1 MGMVRNGSRSG
12 PLSVSGLNAV
22 ALGIAA
28 LLAAEV
34 AAQATSTATPS
45 AEPAVNAAT
54 ADADVIKQFA
64 QATQLPAPQVTTTAA
79 GAEITWNN
87 TLDLGVYQN
96 KASGGPVLTPNIGGA
111 LNKTLFG
118 TDYKRVA
125 PGDETSWAQADFTR
139 SNDTAVQK
147 HPFLVN
153 KVQVGYSL
161 PGVSAV
167 VGDIAI
173 AHSALGASIPLRG
186 AQAQKTWGP
195 VVFSGAAGLF
205 ADDWRTAINSN
216 SRQSYPREAYAFR
229 VGSKPDALF
238 TGFEV
243 FATVQRFSD
252 ITRISS
258 LVPTPPPPSK
268 GMSTTVG
275 AAYKEDLW
283 TATLELGK
291 SRFEQQTTVA
301 QKDRALLF
309 DVSWQGD
316 PVSVRTGYHDIGSAY
331 TTLGT
336 VSAGTRETYANLG
349 WKINAQMNPSLDARV
364 SRYTPNVSPALTQPP
379 PIVPVIVDPFAPP
392 MPLITPL
399 PKVVTDSKS
408 ATATLSYNPAWLTG
422 FSNNISLGRATT
434 QQVGLA
440 DHTKNDNASATT
452 SYTVDG
458 WTGSVNLTATKND
471 ATGTNPSVA
480 KTRGGT
486 LTFGRSVNDAPSGRG
501 VNWSLGYSK
510 QWQDNGAT
518 LSAPAAA
525 GWNNRLNGSL
535 GVTWQDKGAINVS
548 VFLGHL
554 KDPVSGAIGKQQ
566 GWQSDATWQFAKK
579 WSFKLYLRDSKNWQ
593 ALMPQA
599 YTDRSI
605 GASLVGTF

>member
-1 MGMVRNGSRSG
+1 M
-12 PLSVSGLNAV
+12 
-22 ALGIAA
+22 ALGVATA
-28 LLAAEV
+28 LAAAEV
-34 AAQATSTATPS
+34 AAQTDAAGVTTPTVSASAAVTTAPASPPAT
-45 AEPAVNAAT
+45 N
-54 ADADVIKQFA
+54 DADVIKQFA
-64 QATQLPAPQVTTTAA
+64 QATLLPAPQVTTTAA

-96 KASGGPVLTPNIGGA
+96 KSAGGTVLTPNVGGA

-125 PGDETSWAQADFTR
+125 PGDETTWAQADFTR

-167 VGDIAI
+167 VGDIAL
-173 AHSALGASIPLRG
+173 AHSALGAQIPLRG
-186 AQAQKTWGP
+186 AQGQKTWGP

-205 ADDWRTAINSN
+205 ADDWRTTLSSN
-216 SRQSYPREAYAFR
+216 FRQSYPREAYAFR
-229 VGSKPDALF
+229 VGSAPDAF
-238 TGFEV
+238 AEAIKGFEV

-252 ITRISS
+252 LAKISA
-258 LVPTPPPPSK
+258 LVLTPPPTAK
-268 GMSTTVG
+268 GMSATVG
-275 AAYKEDLW
+275 AAYRRDVW
-283 TATLELGK
+283 VATLEWGQ
-291 SRFEQQTTVA
+291 SRFEQVTQTP
-301 QKDRALLF
+301 QSDRALLF
-309 DVSWQGD
+309 DIGWQGD

-349 WKINAQMNPSLDARV
+349 WKINAQLTAGLDARV
-364 SRYTPNVSPALTQPP
+364 SRYTPNVSPALTSPL
-379 PIVPVIVDPFAPP
+379 PVVIAPQALIVDPFAP
-392 MPLITPL
+392 LTPIIAL
-399 PKVVTDSKS
+399 PPKVVTDSKS
-408 ATATLSYNPAWLTG
+408 ANATLSYNPAWLTG
-422 FSNNISLGRATT
+422 FSNNLSLGRATT
-434 QQVGLA
+434 QQLSST
-440 DHTKNDNASATT
+440 DHTKNDNVSATT
-452 SYTVDG
+452 AYTVDG
-458 WTGSVNLTATKND
+458 WTGSVNVTATKND
-471 ATGTNPSVA
+471 AIGANPSIA

-486 LTFGRSVNDAPSGRG
+486 LTLGRSINDAPSGRG
-501 VNWSLGYSK
+501 VNWSLGYTK

-518 LSAPAAA
+518 ASAPAAA
-525 GWNNRLNGSL
+525 GWNNRLNGTF
-535 GVTWQDKGAINVS
+535 GVSWQDKGSINLAA
-548 VFLGHL
+548 FLGHL

-579 WSFKLYLRDSKNWQ
+579 WSFKLYIRDSKNWQ

>member
-1 MGMVRNGSRSG
+1 MGLPRLGSRSWLF
-12 PLSVSGLNAV
+12 PISRLNAV
-22 ALGIAA
+22 AFAIATS
-28 LLAAEV
+28 V
-34 AAQATSTATPS
+34 AAVEVTAQITPAPTSAQ
-45 AEPAVNAAT
+45 AAT

-87 TLDLGVYQN
+87 TVDLGVYQN
-96 KASGGPVLTPNIGGA
+96 KTSGGPVLTPNIGGA

-118 TDYKRVA
+118 TDYRRVA
-125 PGDETSWAQADFTR
+125 SGDETSWAQADFTR

-161 PGVSAV
+161 PSVSAV

-205 ADDWRTAINSN
+205 ADDWRVAVNSN
-216 SRQSYPREAYAFR
+216 QRQSYPREAYAFR

-252 ITRISS
+252 VTRISS
-258 LVPTPPPPSK
+258 LVLTPPPPAK

-275 AAYKEDLW
+275 AAYKKDLW
-283 TATLELGK
+283 TATLELGQ

-316 PVSVRTGYHDIGSAY
+316 PVSIRTGYHDIGSAY

-349 WKINAQMNPSLDARV
+349 WKINAQLNATFDARV
-364 SRYTPNVSPALTQPP
+364 SRYTPNVSPALTSPP

-392 MPLITPL
+392 TPL
-399 PKVVTDSKS
+399 VTLPPKVITDSKS

-422 FSNNISLGRATT
+422 LTNNISLGRATT
-434 QQVGLA
+434 QQLGSA
-440 DHTKNDNASATT
+440 NHTQNDNASATT
-452 SYTVDG
+452 AYTVDS
-458 WTGSVNLTATKND
+458 WTGSVNLTATKNN
-471 ATGTNPSVA
+471 ATGTNPSIA

-486 LTFGRSVNDAPSGRG
+486 LTLGRSVNDASSGRG
-501 VNWSLGYSK
+501 VNWSLSYSK
-510 QWQDNGAT
+510 QWQDNGPTAT
-518 LSAPAAA
+518 AAATA

-535 GVTWQDKGAINVS
+535 GVTWQDKGAINLS
-548 VFLGHL
+548 AFLGHL

-579 WSFKLYLRDSKNWQ
+579 WSFKLYIRDSKNWQ